1 MIADAIS
8 DGPEDFE
15 RVAFACPKCAHT
27 EIRIVARDPHKSDTA
42 GWINSELLPPH

>member
-1 MIADAIS
+1 MIADAVS
-8 DGPEDFE
+8 DGPDDLE

-27 EIRIVARDPHKSDTA
+27 EIRVLARDPLKSGVA